1 MEIFFGTN
9 NPNKLKEIR
18 EMLGDRFS
26 VKSFKDLDAPFD
38 VEETEDSLEGNAAL
52 KARAFH
58 KHTGMPC
65 FSDDSGLEVD
75 ALNGAPGV
83 YSARYSGPNATAADN
98 NKKLLQELDGVV
110 ERSARFRAVIAYYDG
125 NDIQLFEGKVE
136 GNIQESASG
145 KDGFGYDPLFQP
157 VGYDTTF
164 AEMGA
169 KAKHAISH
177 RGHAVAAFTKWLK
190 SQ

>member
-18 EMLGDRFS
+18 EILGDGFTI
-26 VKSFKDLDAPFD
+26 KSFQDLDAPFD

-52 KARAFH
+52 KARAFYV
-58 KHTGMPC
+58 HTGLPC
-65 FSDDSGLEVD
+65 FADDSGLEVD
-75 ALNGAPGV
+75 ALDGAPGV
-83 YSARYSGPNATAADN
+83 YSARYSGPKATAADN
-98 NKKLLQELDGVV
+98 NKKLLHKLAG
-110 ERSARFRAVIAYYDG
+110 RSDRGARFRAVIAYYDG
-125 NDIQLFEGKVE
+125 SELQLFEGKVE
-136 GNIQESASG
+136 GTIQESPRG
-145 KDGFGYDPLFQP
+145 EDGFGYDPLFQP
-157 VGYDTTF
+157 LGYETTF

-177 RGHAVAAFTKWLK
+177 RGHAVAAFTQWLK